1 MSQQRRTTHHTN
13 QSQGNLEHYH
23 PQHQLRSRG
32 NHIAQ
37 RKELPSGAALYTLAF
52 IIQHQMIESLRQP
65 LTDTNIAACSTL
77 ELPYYNAS
85 EYQAKAVFSDRK
97 TVKGSKMTKANTPL
111 AAYFGQVHEEDDST
125 RPGIAYRQGLTM
137 REKGYG
143 GTTRVYNEDERIVY
157 DHHGD
162 GVDEQGFIFNAAG
175 FRQRCKGS
183 NMKLIWTRP
192 SEAER
197 HP

>member
-1 MSQQRRTTHHTN
+1 
-13 QSQGNLEHYH
+13 
-23 PQHQLRSRG
+23 
-32 NHIAQ
+32 
-37 RKELPSGAALYTLAF
+37 
-52 IIQHQMIESLRQP
+52 
-65 LTDTNIAACSTL
+65 
-77 ELPYYNAS
+77 
-85 EYQAKAVFSDRK
+85 
-97 TVKGSKMTKANTPL
+97 MTKANTPL

-143 GTTRVYNEDERIVY
+143 GTTRVYNEDERIAY